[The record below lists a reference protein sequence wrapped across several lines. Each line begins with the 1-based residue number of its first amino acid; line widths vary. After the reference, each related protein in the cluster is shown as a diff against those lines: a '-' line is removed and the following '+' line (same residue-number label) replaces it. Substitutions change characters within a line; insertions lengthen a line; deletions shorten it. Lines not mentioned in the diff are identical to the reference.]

1 MRVTWLIDYLYSKGG
16 GLLANLKAID
26 DVLDRA
32 CYLLLE
38 FAPLGLLGKLISL
51 LLPHFLLR
59 GSRVHHGT
67 RETEALKLG
76 WQYSRQVRNV
86 LTWGLIFSVLLLLV
100 LGLLGV
106 LLDKHVLS
114 NWLSALQR
122 WTGTRVTSSPE
133 IRRGSTATFGYL
145 GRGTLP
151 GGRIL
156 LAINRVFSLKS
167 GCYLRWWCKCWL
179 LLDSSL

>member
-1 MRVTWLIDYLYSKGG
+1 MGG

-26 DVLDRA
+26 DVLDRT

-38 FAPLGLLGKLISL
+38 LAPLSLLGKLISL

-67 RETEALKLG
+67 RETEALKLR
-76 WQYSRQVRNV
+76 WHHSRQVRNV
-86 LTWGLIFSVLLLLV
+86 LTWGLIFNVLLLV

-114 NWLSALQR
+114 N
-122 WTGTRVTSSPE
+122 
-133 IRRGSTATFGYL
+133 
-145 GRGTLP
+145 
-151 GGRIL
+151 
-156 LAINRVFSLKS
+156 
-167 GCYLRWWCKCWL
+167 
-179 LLDSSL
+179 